1 MITTSS
7 PFRDWILFWMLY
19 ERNQLWKNWFCRI
32 LWVRVFSVIGITGF
46 SKAVLFALTMWCFII
61 VLILFACV
69 MCSRRENVSFLFR
82 LNDNSIL
89 RLCGLKTS
97 QIRSIYLDD
106 NSVGNAGLQFLL
118 ITLLHNS
125 HLLHLSIRNNA
136 ITDNGVMYIYDYL
149 GNTIYAGSN
158 FVSSDV

>member
-1 MITTSS
+1 
-7 PFRDWILFWMLY
+7 
-19 ERNQLWKNWFCRI
+19 
-32 LWVRVFSVIGITGF
+32 
-46 SKAVLFALTMWCFII
+46 
-61 VLILFACV
+61 